1 MKTLF
6 LMRHA
11 KAELALPEMSDLN
24 RPLLEKGKKR
34 TKHIIDYLLKKHVEI
49 DLIISSHAVRSR
61 ETARIMAYGL
71 HVDESK
77 IWEDKTVYTADT
89 EKLLDLFYDLP
100 AGVNQLM
107 IVGHNPT
114 ITNFANLYLA
124 EKIDAVPTSGI
135 VCLEFDTDDWTQLD
149 SCKGSMKFMI
159 FPKMLK

>member
-34 TKHIIDYLLKKHVEI
+34 TKHIIDYLLKKNVEV
-49 DLIISSHAVRSR
+49 DLIITSHAVRSS
-61 ETARIMAYGL
+61 ETAHIMAHSL
-71 HVDESK
+71 NVADSR
-77 IWEDKTVYTADT
+77 IWEDKSVYTADT
-89 EKLLDLFYDLP
+89 EKLYDLFYDLP
-100 AGVNQLM
+100 AGVDKLM
-107 IVGHNPT
+107 IIGHNPT
-114 ITNFANLYLA
+114 ITNFANLHLS
-124 EKIDAVPTSGI
+124 EKTDAIPTSGI

-149 SCKGSMKFMI
+149 SCRGNMEFMI